1 MGLIRAAVG
10 AVGGTLS
17 DSWLDYIRAEN
28 MTPTTI
34 LTKGEQV
41 GKQHRRGSADIIS
54 NGSRIE
60 VGANQMM
67 FLTEGGR
74 IVDYTAEQGYYEVFM
89 SQSPSLFNGE
99 LKASVKETFER
110 FKFGGQPGNLSVPI
124 SSISRKS
131 VAFVSVLEMPCN
143 ISTTSIMQNCS
154 CVVTVPI
161 RLKSPTR

>member
-41 GKQHRRGSADIIS
+41 GKQHRRGNADIIS

-60 VGANQMM
+60 VGANQML
-67 FLTEGGR
+67 FLTEGGK
-74 IVDYTAEQGYYEVFM
+74 IVPVWRMRTVRHE
-89 SQSPSLFNGE
+89 
-99 LKASVKETFER
+99 
-110 FKFGGQPGNLSVPI
+110 
-124 SSISRKS
+124 
-131 VAFVSVLEMPCN
+131 N
-143 ISTTSIMQNCS
+143 ISHCGCWGLPVRAEPCS
-154 CVVTVPI
+154 GH
-161 RLKSPTR
+161 RR

>member
-60 VGANQMM
+60 VGANQMKAEKS
-67 FLTEGGR
+67 LTILR
-74 IVDYTAEQGYYEVFM
+74 NRVTMKY
-89 SQSPSLFNGE
+89 SCRSPLLF
-99 LKASVKETFER
+99 ST
-110 FKFGGQPGNLSVPI
+110 GN
-124 SSISRKS
+124 
-131 VAFVSVLEMPCN
+131 
-143 ISTTSIMQNCS
+143 
-154 CVVTVPI
+154 
-161 RLKSPTR
+161 

>member
-1 MGLIRAAVG
+1 MGLVRAAVG

-41 GKQHRRGSADIIS
+41 GKHRRGNADIIS

-67 FLTEGGR
+67 FLTEGGK

-99 LKASVKETFER
+99 LKASVKEPLNGLNLADSRE
-110 FKFGGQPGNLSVPI
+110 NLSVPI
-124 SSISRKS
+124 SSTSRKS
-131 VAFVSVLEMPCN
+131 VAFVSVLGMPCN

-161 RLKSPTR
+161 RLKSLTR

>member
-41 GKQHRRGSADIIS
+41 GKHRRGNADIIS

-60 VGANQMM
+60 VGAIKCYSSQRAEKS
-67 FLTEGGR
+67 LTILR
-74 IVDYTAEQGYYEVFM
+74 NRVTMKY
-89 SQSPSLFNGE
+89 SCRSPLLF
-99 LKASVKETFER
+99 ST
-110 FKFGGQPGNLSVPI
+110 GN
-124 SSISRKS
+124 
-131 VAFVSVLEMPCN
+131 
-143 ISTTSIMQNCS
+143 
-154 CVVTVPI
+154 
-161 RLKSPTR
+161 

>member
-41 GKQHRRGSADIIS
+41 GKHRRGNADIIS

-67 FLTEGGR
+67 FLTEGGK

-99 LKASVKETFER
+99 GDCDMNTSCRSPLLFST
-110 FKFGGQPGNLSVPI
+110 GN
-124 SSISRKS
+124 
-131 VAFVSVLEMPCN
+131 
-143 ISTTSIMQNCS
+143 
-154 CVVTVPI
+154 
-161 RLKSPTR
+161 

>member
-60 VGANQMM
+60 VGANQMI
-67 FLTEGGR
+67 FLTEGGNLHLC
-74 IVDYTAEQGYYEVFM
+74 
-89 SQSPSLFNGE
+89 SPALSLPQPLAG
-99 LKASVKETFER
+99 A
-110 FKFGGQPGNLSVPI
+110 GGQPGAGCQGCGHRAWPSWNG
-124 SSISRKS
+124 
-131 VAFVSVLEMPCN
+131 
-143 ISTTSIMQNCS
+143 
-154 CVVTVPI
+154 
-161 RLKSPTR
+161 

>member
-60 VGANQMM
+60 VGANQML
-67 FLTEGGR
+67 FLTEGGK

-110 FKFGGQPGNLSVPI
+110 FKFGGQPGK
-124 SSISRKS
+124 SRKS
-131 VAFVSVLEMPCN
+131 VASVSVLGMPCN
-143 ISTTSIMQNCS
+143 ISITSIMQNCS
-154 CVVTVPI
+154 CVATARIRSKLPI
-161 RLKSPTR
+161 R